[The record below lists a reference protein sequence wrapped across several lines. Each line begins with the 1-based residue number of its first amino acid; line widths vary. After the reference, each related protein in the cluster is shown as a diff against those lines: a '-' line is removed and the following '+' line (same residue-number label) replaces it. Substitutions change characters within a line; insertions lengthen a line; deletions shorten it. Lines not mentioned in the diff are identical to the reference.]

1 MNKNSESFFTAGELA
16 TLFNIPK
23 QTLLYYDKM
32 NLLTPEFIAE
42 NGYRHY
48 SLKQYLTLEVIVNLR
63 KLDIPI
69 SKIKAYIDN
78 RDIDDFD
85 KLLLEKER
93 ECDEIIEKNLKIKN
107 SLNTVFAQLEKTRS
121 SRLNQLTLEFQKEKY
136 FFISDLSKTRIGK
149 KRIEIMAHHNQKA
162 FSKQH
167 FKEKNIGWIIKKE
180 NFFSNDKANTN
191 DACAFFSA
199 VGPSHSR
206 AKSCITRPSG
216 LYLTLRFKGTF
227 YNQAPELALKFKSFA
242 EKNDLQIIG
251 DLYVSPLKNHWV
263 TSNPDEYINQIS
275 IQVEYK

>member
-1 MNKNSESFFTAGELA
+1 MSKNSESFFTAGELA

-69 SKIKAYIDN
+69 SKIKEYIEN
-78 RDIDDFD
+78 RDIDAFD
-85 KLLLEKER
+85 KLLLEKKC

-121 SRLNQLTLEFQKEKY
+121 SRLNQITLEFQKEKY

-167 FKEKNIGWIIKKE
+167 FKEKNIGWIINKE
-180 NFFSNDKANTN
+180 NFFSTDKANIN
-191 DACAFFSA
+191 NACAFFLLSVLLMQEQNAVSA
-199 VGPSHSR
+199 GLLVFILLYGLKAHSTVGLQNLH
-206 AKSCITRPSG
+206 KC
-216 LYLTLRFKGTF
+216 
-227 YNQAPELALKFKSFA
+227 LKILPQPTICLLSAIYMF
-242 EKNDLQIIG
+242 L
-251 DLYVSPLKNHWV
+251 L
-263 TSNPDEYINQIS
+263 
-275 IQVEYK
+275 

>member
-85 KLLLEKER
+85 KLLIEKER

-107 SLNTVFAQLEKTRS
+107 SLTTVFAQLEKTRS

-199 VGPSHSR
+199 VGPSHSG

-227 YNQAPELALKFKSFA
+227 YNQASELALKFKSFA

>member
-1 MNKNSESFFTAGELA
+1 MSKNSESFFTAGELA

-69 SKIKAYIDN
+69 SKIKEYIEN
-78 RDIDDFD
+78 RDIDAFD
-85 KLLLEKER
+85 KLLLEKKC

-121 SRLNQLTLEFQKEKY
+121 SRLNQITLEFQKEKY

-149 KRIEIMAHHNQKA
+149 KKE
-162 FSKQH
+162 SKSWPIITKKL
-167 FKEKNIGWIIKKE
+167 FLNNILKK
-180 NFFSNDKANTN
+180 KI
-191 DACAFFSA
+191 SA
-199 VGPSHSR
+199 GS
-206 AKSCITRPSG
+206 
-216 LYLTLRFKGTF
+216 
-227 YNQAPELALKFKSFA
+227 
-242 EKNDLQIIG
+242 
-251 DLYVSPLKNHWV
+251 
-263 TSNPDEYINQIS
+263 
-275 IQVEYK
+275 